1 MVDRSFRALRQSDP
15 VTRETNL
22 MEKAIST
29 PSSLS
34 YLHQFILSPNS
45 SPNVTPPN
53 VGGSITEIDHKITT
67 LNNTNRAVEQSNV
80 VEPKDDNKLNKRSE
94 SILASNSMAGTSTV
108 EMSSNN
114 RNNKKLLGA
123 GSLFQY
129 QGIPEPVAH
138 RSLPPLLTPGS
149 DLTPSLLKEEMGGR
163 STVAPWARIL
173 GSNG

>member
-34 YLHQFILSPNS
+34 YLHQPFLSPNS
-45 SPNVTPPN
+45 SPLVMPPN
-53 VGGSITEIDHKITT
+53 VGGPTTEIDYKT
-67 LNNTNRAVEQSNV
+67 VEHSNV
-80 VEPKDDNKLNKRSE
+80 MELNDDNKLDKRSG
-94 SILASNSMAGTSTV
+94 SILASKSTPGTSTV
-108 EMSSNN
+108 EMLNN
-114 RNNKKLLGA
+114 DRNNKKLGGT

-138 RSLPPLLTPGS
+138 RSLPPLRTQ
-149 DLTPSLLKEEMGGR
+149 GR
-163 STVAPWARIL
+163 I
-173 GSNG
+173 